1 MSAANADFELFR
13 VFLEKT
19 CGSVLGSNK

>member
-19 CGSVLGSNK
+19 CGI

>member
-19 CGSVLGSNK
+19 CGIVIDN

>member
-19 CGSVLGSNK
+19 CGILLGSSK